1 MKFYKNG
8 INTISY
14 FISFILLEVM
24 LILLT
29 IFKNIPYLYLV
40 CIVILILG
48 IILLAFGYKYVF
60 MKVVIDENGIKWLL
74 FKKTRKELNW
84 KSIFKIEKAHLDFT
98 QSVRLNY
105 IDAND
110 ETLYFNITRRKMR
123 RIISICPSE
132 EVREQ
137 LTNIKLIL

>member
-24 LILLT
+24 LILLI
-29 IFKNIPYLYLV
+29 IFKNIPYLYHV

-60 MKVVIDENGIKWLL
+60 MKVVIDENGIKWFL
-74 FKKTRKELNW
+74 FNKTRKELNW
-84 KSIFKIEKAHLDFT
+84 NSVFKIEKAHFDFT

-105 IDAND
+105 IDANT

-123 RIISICPSE
+123 RIISICPLE